1 MDSLRAKGCSGASNT
16 GADMGK
22 YIHVSGNGF
31 HDSFIKEWEE
41 DLWLVKDLG
50 VVKRTGTEDG
60 EQYTEK
66 LIEIR

>member
-1 MDSLRAKGCSGASNT
+1 M
-16 GADMGK
+16 
-22 YIHVSGNGF
+22 SGNGF